1 MSNLWMRP
9 AEAPAGTYLVVFRCC
24 FSLTE
29 KRKIP
34 FQLSSDCR
42 AQLYIDGKRLLEGP
56 ERGAVEY

>member
-34 FQLSSDCR
+34 FRNQIQYRRSHECIR
-42 AQLYIDGKRLLEGP
+42 
-56 ERGAVEY
+56 